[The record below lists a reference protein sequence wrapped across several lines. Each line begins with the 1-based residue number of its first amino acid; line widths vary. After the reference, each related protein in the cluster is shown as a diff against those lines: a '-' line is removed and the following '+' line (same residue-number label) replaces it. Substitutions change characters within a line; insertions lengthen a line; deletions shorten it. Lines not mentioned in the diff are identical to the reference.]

1 VNVGALV
8 GHTSLR
14 VRHVDDVSRPARTG
28 EVAAMRAAVREA
40 LQAGALGLSSGTF
53 YPPAAAAPA
62 RELVQVGADLKALGG
77 VYATH
82 LRNEGDE
89 VLEAID
95 EAATVAKALG
105 VPLVISHHKV
115 MGVRNFGRTEQ
126 TLRRIAF
133 LRELQPVCMDCY
145 PYTASSSLLRPER
158 LALSEEII
166 VTSSRSTPEAS
177 GRSITQLAADWDCSR
192 EEALRRVMPGTGVY
206 FMMHEDDVRRVLAE
220 PTTMIGSDGISSD
233 THPHPRLWGT
243 FARVLGRYCREEQ
256 LFSLEAAVHKMT
268 GMTARAFGLRG
279 RGELRPGHAA
289 DIAVFDP
296 ATIADRATYEEPRQ
310 ACAGMSMVWVNGTCV
325 WREGHATGALPGQ
338 CLRRE
343 ASAA

>member
-1 VNVGALV
+1 
-8 GHTSLR
+8 
-14 VRHVDDVSRPARTG
+14 
-28 EVAAMRAAVREA
+28 MRAAVREA
-40 LQAGALGLSSGTF
+40 LQAGALGMSSGTF

-62 RELVQVGADLKALGG
+62 RELVQVGADLQAAGG

-126 TLRRIAF
+126 TLRRIAL

-158 LALSEEII
+158 LAQSDEII
-166 VTSSRSTPEAS
+166 VTSSRSTPEAA
-177 GRSITQLAADWDCSR
+177 GRSITQLAGEWDCSR

-220 PTTMIGSDGISSD
+220 PTAMIGSDGISSD
-233 THPHPRLWGT
+233 AHPHPRLWGT
-243 FARVLGRYCREEQ
+243 FARVLGRYCRDEQ
-256 LFSLEAAVHKMT
+256 LFSLESAVHKMT
-268 GMTARAFGLRG
+268 GLTARAFGLRG
-279 RGELRPGHAA
+279 RGELKPGNAA
-289 DIAVFDP
+289 DLALFDP
-296 ATIADRATYEEPRQ
+296 GAIADRATYEQPRI
-310 ACAGMSMVWVNGTCV
+310 ACEGMVGVWVNGICV
-325 WREGHATGALPGQ
+325 WHEGRSTGALPGQ
-338 CLRRE
+338 CLRR
-343 ASAA
+343 